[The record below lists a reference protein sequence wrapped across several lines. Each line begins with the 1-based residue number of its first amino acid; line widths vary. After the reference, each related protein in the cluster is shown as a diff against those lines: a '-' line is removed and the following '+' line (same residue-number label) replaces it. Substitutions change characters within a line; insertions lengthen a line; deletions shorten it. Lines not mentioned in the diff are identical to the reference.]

1 MFCPSLH
8 CGCNSGKVND
18 TDYWEA
24 KQINPSSGHTPDKFN
39 LSVHAISALQHF
51 QLCIFSFLTAAAH
64 TPTGTGRATQKACQR
79 VITSFSPS
87 ILYCLKELVNNPEVF
102 SLFFDS
108 FLLSPPFTSLYQ
120 TFHPYQKWDIGV
132 SLTTVFQK
140 KSQNRRFMILYF
152 ADMSGG

>member
-1 MFCPSLH
+1 MYILIPH
-8 CGCNSGKVND
+8 CSSSHTYGDQQSHPEGLSESHHLILSIHFVLSKRIGK
-18 TDYWEA
+18 
-24 KQINPSSGHTPDKFN
+24 QSR
-39 LSVHAISALQHF
+39 
-51 QLCIFSFLTAAAH
+51 SF
-64 TPTGTGRATQKACQR
+64 
-79 VITSFSPS
+79 
-87 ILYCLKELVNNPEVF
+87 F

-120 TFHPYQKWDIGV
+120 AFHPYQKWDIGV